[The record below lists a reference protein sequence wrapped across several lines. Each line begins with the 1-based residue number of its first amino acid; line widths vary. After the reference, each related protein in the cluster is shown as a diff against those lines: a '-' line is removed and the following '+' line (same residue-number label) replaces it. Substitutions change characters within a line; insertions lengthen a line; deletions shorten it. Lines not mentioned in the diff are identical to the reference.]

1 MNSATQ
7 STAYTVWAYDS
18 DASTVSGLKS
28 IDIDVASDATILGTA
43 FGDFSTTAESTGAD
57 ATANAAQTMRGIEDL
72 NLNLGGSGTI
82 NAIVSDTSYVSASSV
97 SGNASATASVN
108 AIGLDGG
115 DTSDSRRRYYSF
127 EC

>member
-1 MNSATQ
+1 
-7 STAYTVWAYDS
+7 
-18 DASTVSGLKS
+18 
-28 IDIDVASDATILGTA
+28 
-43 FGDFSTTAESTGAD
+43 
-57 ATANAAQTMRGIEDL
+57 MRSIEDL

-115 DTSDSRRRYYSF
+115 DIQIAGDATIVSSVSVESDAVASTVG
-127 EC
+127 